1 MYPGDT
7 IVLGIVFG
15 IIGVICLV
23 LGYQIGVKKKVN
35 LIAGFDPEKCT
46 NEAGLARFMGIMTAI
61 LGVVM
66 ILYPWV
72 FGPSSTAPH
81 KWLAH
86 FPVPVV
92 IIIIVMLVGNARY
105 ERK

>member
-1 MYPGDT
+1 MDPGAAYS
-7 IVLGIVFG
+7 LRIVFG
-15 IIGVICLV
+15 LIGLICLV
-23 LGYQIGVKKKVN
+23 LGYLIGVNKKLN
-35 LIAGFDPEKCT
+35 LIAGYNPDKVRDKE
-46 NEAGLARFMGIMTAI
+46 GLARFMGIMTSV

-72 FGPSSTAPH
+72 FGPSSTAPQR
-81 KWLAH
+81 WLFH

-92 IIIIVMLVGNARY
+92 IIIIIMLAGNARY